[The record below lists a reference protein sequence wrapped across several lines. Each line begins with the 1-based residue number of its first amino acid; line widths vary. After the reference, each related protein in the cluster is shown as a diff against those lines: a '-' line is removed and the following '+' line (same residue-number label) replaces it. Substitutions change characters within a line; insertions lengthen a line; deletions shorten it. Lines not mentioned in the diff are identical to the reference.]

1 MRFRRRFNDDLSW
14 RSCSSDRRFQIVDR
28 VVTWH
33 AGASA
38 GEVVVGPV
46 IVQTDVR
53 TAIGRGK

>member
-1 MRFRRRFNDDLSW
+1 MRFPRRFNDDLSW

-33 AGASA
+33 AVASA

-46 IVQTDVR
+46 MVRADVR
-53 TAIGRGK
+53 TAIGRGQ